1 MSPLKKKYLVCH
13 QSHIIPLLKLQKT
26 SIDSLKSLGMPLR
39 MGTKGITL
47 VNTRNLT
54 TTITATLASTK
65 IKRKVKYGKSIWI

>member
-26 SIDSLKSLGMPLR
+26 SIDSLKSFGMPLR

-47 VNTRNLT
+47 ANTRNLT
-54 TTITATLASTK
+54 ITITATLACTK
-65 IKRKVKYGKSIWI
+65 IKRKIKYGKSIWI